1 MRNSLPSEDVYLNA
15 VNRLLAER
23 FGYPL
28 SLSPRDVAQIM
39 RWYNAGIPLAAVLE
53 GVADALNKK
62 REGRL
67 TPLIYCVKTVKV
79 AAKRRRRF

>member
-1 MRNSLPSEDVYLNA
+1 MRDSLPPEDVYLSA
-15 VNRLLAER
+15 VNRLLTER

-39 RWYNAGIPLAAVLE
+39 RWYESGIPLGAVLE
-53 GVADALNKK
+53 GVAEALNKK

-67 TPLIYCVKTVKV
+67 TPLTYCVKRVKS

>member
-1 MRNSLPSEDVYLNA
+1 MKFSLPPEDVYLSA
-15 VNRLLAER
+15 VNRLLTER

-39 RWYNAGIPLAAVLE
+39 RWYNAGITLAAVLE
-53 GVADALNKK
+53 GVAESLNKK
-62 REGRL
+62 RGGRL
-67 TPLIYCVKTVKV
+67 TPLTYCAKTVKV

>member
-1 MRNSLPSEDVYLNA
+1 MKDFLPPEDVYLNA
-15 VNRLLAER
+15 VNRMLTER

-39 RWYNAGIPLAAVLE
+39 RWYEAGVPLAAVLE

-62 REGRL
+62 RRSRL
-67 TPLIYCVKTVKV
+67 TPLAYCTKTVKS
-79 AAKRRRRF
+79 AAKKRRRF

>member
-1 MRNSLPSEDVYLNA
+1 MKFSLPPEDVYLSA
-15 VNRLLAER
+15 VNRLLTER

-39 RWYNAGIPLAAVLE
+39 RWYNAGITLAAVLE

-62 REGRL
+62 RGGRL
-67 TPLIYCVKTVKV
+67 TPLTYCIKTVKV

>member
-1 MRNSLPSEDVYLNA
+1 MNNSMPPEDVYLNA
-15 VNRLLAER
+15 VKRLLTER

-39 RWYNAGIPLAAVLE
+39 RWYSEDISLGAVLE
-53 GVADALNKK
+53 GVAEALNKK

-67 TPLIYCVKTVKV
+67 TPLTYCGKTVKV

>member
-1 MRNSLPSEDVYLNA
+1 MKNSMPPEDVYLNA
-15 VNRLLAER
+15 VKRLLTER

-39 RWYNAGIPLAAVLE
+39 RWYNAGVTLAAVLE
-53 GVADALNKK
+53 GVAEALNKK

-67 TPLIYCVKTVKV
+67 TPLSYCVKTVKV